1 MDTLIQFMG
10 NISCIYYQSSLS
22 IVKLMPLSVLTEE
35 LFTKFECDAFE
46 IDGEINY
53 QTLKVYKRYICQLFN
68 ITTYKICK
76 SIYFL

>member
-10 NISCIYYQSSLS
+10 NISCVYYQSSLS
-22 IVKLMPLSVLTEE
+22 IVKLMPLSMLSEE

-53 QTLKVYKRYICQLFN
+53 QTLKVYKKYKYKKYICQLFN
-68 ITTYKICK
+68 TTTYQIC
-76 SIYFL
+76 